1 MRIHAFSLPY
11 EYREVG
17 RRYTRGDGASSQE
30 LFLNKPVSKGSKIAE
45 VEVRM
50 EELFCIA
57 LKRSK
62 VSLWHAEVHGEGDG
76 KMVEGRGTGWRD
88 VAQKYW
94 KGEESGRQLST
105 NYIARSCFCLPPS
118 PPLSSPARNVS
129 RNVFDNVSRPWKH
142 IAAQNFRN
150 QPNNRAG
157 FSQLFRNEED
167 STMSNS
173 NYELTFSLVNS
184 RDFLNVY
191 EISNDSWYL
200 HEKNS
205 YRAVYNL

>member
-1 MRIHAFSLPY
+1 MRIHTFSLPY

-118 PPLSSPARNVS
+118 PPPLEMFRGTCSTTYPVHGNISPLKTFGISRIIVRAFLSSSETKRIQQCRIRITS
-129 RNVFDNVSRPWKH
+129 WLSLSW
-142 IAAQNFRN
+142 I
-150 QPNNRAG
+150 RAI
-157 FSQLFRNEED
+157 F
-167 STMSNS
+167 
-173 NYELTFSLVNS
+173 
-184 RDFLNVY
+184 
-191 EISNDSWYL
+191 
-200 HEKNS
+200 
-205 YRAVYNL
+205 